1 MLIQLFVIVRRIKIC
16 DGNLIEDKMVEQLE
30 YIMGIFTKYCLIL
43 KNIMETITTN
53 NLPWFNM
60 KCYAD
65 FQCGEWGL
73 GGYGGGK
80 LGLSLYW
87 GYGGGC
93 GGKHLLG

>member
-53 NLPWFNM
+53 NLP
-60 KCYAD
+60 
-65 FQCGEWGL
+65 
-73 GGYGGGK
+73 
-80 LGLSLYW
+80 
-87 GYGGGC
+87 
-93 GGKHLLG
+93 